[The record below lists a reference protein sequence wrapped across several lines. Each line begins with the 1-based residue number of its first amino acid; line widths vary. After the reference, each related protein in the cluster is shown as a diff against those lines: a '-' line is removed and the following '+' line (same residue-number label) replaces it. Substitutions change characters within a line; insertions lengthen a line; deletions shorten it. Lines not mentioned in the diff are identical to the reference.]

1 MWWNR
6 NCAFHNR
13 KERDTSD
20 LLLWAADYLSEFQR
34 THQVLTPPALSNG
47 VPPSSTWCPPPPGKL
62 KLNSDVAIENVSP
75 LGCMPMYKKR
85 YNISTDVFVGRPL
98 VLTKLHYSQLIIA
111 LEELKSSLTGSL
123 FSLFDY
129 HKALR
134 DSVNDPAK
142 YGFKVGGTSCCG
154 AGSHRAGSCGH
165 VTNDYEL
172 CFNPNEYVFFDG
184 GHHTDKAN
192 GQFADLMWNGG
203 PNNVVSPHTI
213 KDLSDLEILPVTT
226 TTTKISSR
234 KSGRGF
240 NN

>member
-34 THQVLTPPALSNG
+34 THQ
-47 VPPSSTWCPPPPGKL
+47 
-62 KLNSDVAIENVSP
+62 IENVSP

-85 YNISTDVFVGRPL
+85 YNISTDVCVGRPL

-165 VTNDYEL
+165 VTDDYEL